1 MTLRKI
7 IAHRAH
13 PSYQSLAQEVY
24 ECGHTKSV
32 KPQELGEINVTQ
44 NRCVKCI
51 KGIAVDIS
59 EAELKLLK
67 GKDLSKMLI
76 IERLTQCLDF
86 HLNITEKS
94 RSSLNG
100 NLASIDTAIKDA
112 HSVLHDA
119 GFLMETLLESKEM
132 HTVSDDPGHSSDN
145 LLATASLGNNES
157 ADSERV
163 MSFSQKYK

>member
-13 PSYQSLAQEVY
+13 PRYQSLAQEIY

-51 KGIAVDIS
+51 KGMAVEIPTAD
-59 EAELKLLK
+59 LQKLK

-76 IERLTQCLDF
+76 IERLYKCLDY
-86 HLNITEKS
+86 HLMVTEKS
-94 RSSLNG
+94 RSSLDG
-100 NLASIDTAIKDA
+100 NLDCIDSAIEDA
-112 HSVLHDA
+112 HSVLRDA
-119 GFLMETLLESKEM
+119 GFLIETLDNTKLDSN
-132 HTVSDDPGHSSDN
+132 SDEISDQVKQHSN
-145 LLATASLGNNES
+145 
-157 ADSERV
+157 
-163 MSFSQKYK
+163 